1 MSSDQELSVLQ
12 QEDSEDDFDW
22 EEVEVPDQVQEPRH
36 FDITISA
43 PKSAAAENKCV
54 GSSRVAQK
62 YSFKSGRRGFLM
74 PNDYFALTATK
85 SIPLR

>member
-12 QEDSEDDFDW
+12 PEDSEDDFDW

-43 PKSAAAENKCV
+43 PKSAASENKCV
-54 GSSRVAQK
+54 GSPRVALT
-62 YSFKSGRRGFLM
+62 YSLKSGRRGFLM
-74 PNDYFALTATK
+74 LNDCFAWTATK